1 MINLPISWPEAQR
14 GDSIFKAGNVIKAEE
29 IVPEQVTYTQLALD
43 LEPGKALDEVYQ
55 KTGIE
60 KDASTDALLKK
71 SKDKIQEGRDR
82 SDSV

>member
-1 MINLPISWPEAQR
+1 MLTAHDKFADILAEAQR

-43 LEPGKALDEVYQ
+43 LEPDKALDEVYQ

-60 KDASTDALLKK
+60 KDASTDALLKNQ
-71 SKDKIQEGRDR
+71 KIKFGRP
-82 SDSV
+82 